1 MYSLTICATNWLV
14 LFIVHSKL
22 TCPMCLVIFCTVLP
36 QMVHNSNHITVI
48 SHYFNKLISVY
59 FSFGQTDFQL
69 FNAFFASLIWHLK
82 ANLYLLTNLFWK
94 YYYGNVET
102 IVKLSLNF
110 ISYKN
115 EFFCNYFLKDR
126 RFQQKLYVAYVI
138 CFIFTKVFNVIQVQ
152 FYKLLFLFSFF

>member
-1 MYSLTICATNWLV
+1 MSCYILHCSSPDGTQ
-14 LFIVHSKL
+14 FK
-22 TCPMCLVIFCTVLP
+22 
-36 QMVHNSNHITVI
+36 
-48 SHYFNKLISVY
+48 SHYCDFTLFSQINFCLLFLWVDRFSVI
-59 FSFGQTDFQL
+59 QC
-69 FNAFFASLIWHLK
+69 FFVSLIWHLK

-138 CFIFTKVFNVIQVQ
+138 CFIFTKVFNVIRVQ